1 MLKKPVILEDTYQGL
16 RYSKVYD
23 QGDTRVEHDPG
34 DLDFL
39 EGTEALN
46 FTEGGIEEG
55 DRVKVGKL
63 YGRLPEGFE
72 QVFTDEEGKGAG
84 LP

>member
-1 MLKKPVILEDTYQGL
+1 MTRGTQGW
-16 RYSKVYD
+16 
-23 QGDTRVEHDPG
+23 EHDPG

-55 DRVKVGKL
+55 DRVKVGETL
-63 YGRLPEGFE
+63 WETSGRF
-72 QVFTDEEGKGAG
+72 
-84 LP
+84 